1 MNTKMN
7 ERRIDRLDK
16 FEKHQQINDN
26 QITRRSGFAVGTLGK
41 SRKDGKDISG
51 RVCRMIVDAF
61 PMLNIDWL
69 LRGEG
74 EMLIEPGQRRE
85 SSIPLIDD
93 ATAECGALTGTLD
106 STAYARFPK
115 VEIPGIP
122 AETEFFI
129 RASGY
134 SMVNDE
140 RPEFSIPHGS
150 LVGLQKMQG
159 GNVRWGEAYAL
170 ATPSG
175 IMLKRV
181 FPAEN
186 RDQIRCVSYNS
197 ADYPE
202 FTIDRSE
209 ILQVAR
215 ITCVVPVYVR

>member
-106 STAYARFPK
+106 STFP
-115 VEIPGIP
+115 
-122 AETEFFI
+122 
-129 RASGY
+129 RASLCRTAKG
-134 SMVNDE
+134 
-140 RPEFSIPHGS
+140 RFS
-150 LVGLQKMQG
+150 GL
-159 GNVRWGEAYAL
+159 
-170 ATPSG
+170 
-175 IMLKRV
+175 
-181 FPAEN
+181 
-186 RDQIRCVSYNS
+186 
-197 ADYPE
+197 
-202 FTIDRSE
+202 
-209 ILQVAR
+209 
-215 ITCVVPVYVR
+215 